1 MKHPNEDLAVAAEG
15 LNGVS
20 LALAKNVL
28 DVAGIPC
35 MVHGPDFDVAELGRA
50 AHDQV
55 RGGVLLVPRTLL
67 ARARAALEET
77 LGPRRAER

>member
-1 MKHPNEDLAVAAEG
+1 MKQPNEGFAVLAEG

-28 DVAGIPC
+28 EVAGIPC
-35 MVHGPDFDVAELGRA
+35 LVDGPDFDVAELGRA

-55 RGGVLLVPRTLL
+55 RGGVLLVPRPLL
-67 ARARAALEET
+67 ARARAALEAAW
-77 LGPRRAER
+77 GPRGAEG